1 MFSFFWNCL
10 VTSIVI
16 QCLKN
21 DNKKYL
27 IIGDIYGYISK
38 LRFLEKELSIRINS
52 SYKKHKSSINFLIQV
67 ERLDIIISADNNNT
81 IVISNINDLETIC
94 QINLDENIEIISIY
108 VTKYDLLYICYSQLK
123 KNNIL
128 CYTLN
133 GLLVQKKSFDLKF
146 NFTYYIEEFDK
157 LVLIGDNKCIIYEL
171 FDNKIDTRD
180 FNNCVNFFYINKNNN
195 LYLISKDHKLKKIQ
209 IINKN

>member
-1 MFSFFWNCL
+1 M
-10 VTSIVI
+10 
-16 QCLKN
+16 
-21 DNKKYL
+21 
-27 IIGDIYGYISK
+27 
-38 LRFLEKELSIRINS
+38 
-52 SYKKHKSSINFLIQV
+52 
-67 ERLDIIISADNNNT
+67 
-81 IVISNINDLETIC
+81 
-94 QINLDENIEIISIY
+94 
-108 VTKYDLLYICYSQLK
+108 
-123 KNNIL
+123 
-128 CYTLN
+128 
-133 GLLVQKKSFDLKF
+133 VQKKSFDLKF